1 MFVSVGAYTVQEQ
14 DGSIISVVIRI
25 NQPANLLGV
34 MLINKEDENTVTCQN
49 ACSLTVRVVA
59 SRSSYLNKDENE

>member
-49 ACSLTVRVVA
+49 ACSLTVREY
-59 SRSSYLNKDENE
+59 SGITLELFE

>member
-49 ACSLTVRVVA
+49 ACSLTVREY
-59 SRSSYLNKDENE
+59 SGITPELFE